1 MAKHTM
7 VDTLDEKEIL
17 AQRAECDVHGRKF
30 PDTYATFDY
39 VNRKSYA
46 DFRTSIYGKIL
57 ADELGVPILD
67 EKGGFIY
74 NEDAA
79 ELWTSF
85 RERGFGAER
94 AIADENGN
102 VIDTTYAT
110 KAEVAE
116 VIAKIGSIA
125 DGGTLTDGATV
136 NVINNAVSKLTTAQ
150 STLTLNV
157 NLAPGEVA
165 NFAVEV
171 NTTANATLTVTS
183 TSGSAITTLRQSIA
197 GGTSL
202 ESGKH
207 YQVTCVGTC
216 WTLAEFA

>member
-7 VDTLDEKEIL
+7 VDTIDEKEIL

-46 DFRTSIYGKIL
+46 DFRTSIYGEIL

-67 EKGGFIY
+67 EKGGVIY

-79 ELWTSF
+79 ELWTFF

-102 VIDTTYAT
+102 NIVATYAT
-110 KAEVAE
+110 KAEVETAMGDIE
-116 VIAKIGSIA
+116 
-125 DGGTLTDGATV
+125 TL
-136 NVINNAVSKLTTAQ
+136 
-150 STLTLNV
+150 
-157 NLAPGEVA
+157 LAA
-165 NFAVEV
+165 
-171 NTTANATLTVTS
+171 L
-183 TSGSAITTLRQSIA
+183 
-197 GGTSL
+197 
-202 ESGKH
+202 
-207 YQVTCVGTC
+207 
-216 WTLAEFA
+216 